1 MSLKSSILF
10 KPLFHSSEVEEEG
23 EKWYGCLIPS
33 CLKNIECFSCK
44 LPNCIKTFWDE
55 FKSSEWGKL
64 LKVIEEMDVTDGDWW
79 KRIWKLI
86 KGINGTRR
94 EWWLGLLVIL
104 LVLLPKAVKFLTL
117 DVIFPGIDVYSDCDA
132 ANMHFK

>member
-1 MSLKSSILF
+1 MYLF
-10 KPLFHSSEVEEEG
+10 YLCFYFSEVEDEG
-23 EKWYGCLIPS
+23 DKWYSCLIPD
-33 CLKNIECFSCK
+33 CFKNIQCFSCK
-44 LPNCIKTFWDE
+44 LPNCIKTFWDK
-55 FKSSEWGKL
+55 FKNSEWGKL
-64 LKVIEEMDVTDGDWW
+64 LEIIEEMDVTDGYWW
-79 KRIWKLI
+79 KRVWKKI

-104 LVLLPKAVKFLTL
+104 LVLLPKVVKFLTL